1 MSSILFISLMNSD
14 PWGGSEVQ
22 WFATAKYALEKGDK
36 VTCLVYDWEAK
47 KAKMN
52 MLAANGATII
62 YIPNYGRTKKSIYE
76 RLYFEWITRT
86 KQKIFIQQFDFTQF
100 DFIVVNQGGFI
111 EVANSPWKN
120 IFKQLPSYV
129 LTFHNYALDIN
140 IKPANVTVLTAW
152 MKNAKSLICDAAKIV
167 NVLEAQLQQRFDN
180 VLPLVNPLTIERS
193 INYTPYPALQNDQY
207 KIIMLAQLDIER
219 KAQDNLIKAFANEVW
234 KTRNCI
240 IEIYGDGEHYQLL
253 QQLIKEYNLQQQ
265 VFLMGNTNDVA
276 GVLNNAHLVLQITH
290 KDAMPISVIEA
301 MSKSRA
307 VVVSDVGDM
316 PVWIKDFE
324 TGWVAKDATVE
335 SMQNVLETAWSNK
348 EQWELMGKN
357 AFDVFT
363 KKFPTSVEEVFYQT
377 LTKKN

>member
-22 WFATAKYALEKGDK
+22 WYATAKYALEKGDK

-47 KAKMN
+47 KSRMN
-52 MLAANGATII
+52 LLATKGATII
-62 YIPNYGRTKKSIYE
+62 YIPNYGRAKKNIYE
-76 RLYFEWITRT
+76 RLYFEWITRI
-86 KQKIFIQQFDFTQF
+86 KQKLFIQQFNFANF
-100 DFIVVNQGGFI
+100 DFAVVNQGGFI
-111 EVANSPWKN
+111 EVANNPWKN
-120 IFKQLPSYV
+120 ILKQLPPYV
-129 LTFHNYALDIN
+129 LTFHNYALDIT
-140 IKPANVTVLTAW
+140 IKQAKAKVLTTW
-152 MKNAKSLICDAAKIV
+152 MKNAKCLICDAAKIIK
-167 NVLEAQLQQRFDN
+167 VLETQLQQRVN
-180 VLPLVNPLTIERS
+180 NILPLVNPLTIERS
-193 INYTPYPALQNDQY
+193 FNYTPYPALQNEQY
-207 KIIMLAQLDIER
+207 KIVMLAQLDIER

-377 LTKKN
+377 LTKIN